1 MDDGE
6 RDSLENLHDVG
17 QGNTAVT
24 ATRAEG
30 EGGGRN
36 TGGSLVS

>member
-1 MDDGE
+1 MHGE
-6 RDSLENLHDVG
+6 RQFGKLHDVG